1 MRESKWKCICKLKKK
16 RDDFDILKLVVII
29 VYVIFDVIVVNENWL
44 VKNVTNN
51 FEIVIINI
59 KINIDKINF
68 DVVCKNVI
76 KNVIDVFEMTIDVS
90 FETIIDV
97 FENALKNVNE
107 THDVNEKN
115 TFFDVFIE
123 I

>member
-1 MRESKWKCICKLKKK
+1 M
-16 RDDFDILKLVVII
+16 
-29 VYVIFDVIVVNENWL
+29 
-44 VKNVTNN
+44 
-51 FEIVIINI
+51 
-59 KINIDKINF
+59 
-68 DVVCKNVI
+68 I